1 MRRKFTII
9 PLLALSACSGE
20 GDPLRV
26 VGELTS
32 DRVELVAES
41 NEPIIEILVAEGAPV
56 VAGDLLVRQDN
67 RRASA
72 RLAEA
77 EGSLKQAEARLAE
90 LVRGPRQELID
101 AARAN
106 FDGAT
111 QELVFRKA
119 DYERVRAVAERDLAA
134 PGDLDQA
141 KAAFDNAL
149 ALRNLRRAELEERLA
164 GTTIEELEQAEAAVV
179 QAEARRDSARVDVE
193 RHDIRAPVDG
203 VADTRLFEV
212 GERPNPGQ
220 PVLVLLSGAQPHARV
235 YVPERLRA
243 SVRSGSSATLF
254 IDGLDDPVRGRVR
267 WVATEAAFTP
277 YFALTERDRGRLSYV
292 AKIDIAE
299 DRERLPDGVPLEARF
314 GEGVLAR

>member
-1 MRRKFTII
+1 MTRFLMLL
-9 PLLALSACSGE
+9 PLLALAACSGE
-20 GDPLRV
+20 GDPARV

-41 NEPIIEILVAEGAPV
+41 NEPIVEILVAEGTPV
-56 VAGDLLVRQDN
+56 AAGDLLVRQDN
-67 RRASA
+67 RRAAA

-77 EGSLKQAEARLAE
+77 EGALRQAEARLAE

-106 FDGAT
+106 LAGAT
-111 QELVFRKA
+111 QELAFRRA
-119 DYERVRAVAERDLAA
+119 DYERTLAVAERDLAA
-134 PGDLDQA
+134 PGDVDRA
-141 KAAFDNAL
+141 KALLDNAV
-149 ALRNLRRAELEERLA
+149 AIRDLRRAELEERLA

-179 QAEARRDSARVDVE
+179 QAAARRDSAEIDVE

-203 VADTRLFEV
+203 VADMRLFEI

-220 PVLVLLSGAQPHARV
+220 PVLVLLSGEQPHARV

-243 SVRSGSSATLF
+243 SVRSGSTATLI
-254 IDGLDDPVRGRVR
+254 IDGIDETIRGRVR
-267 WVATEAAFTP
+267 WVASEAAFTP

-299 DRERLPDGVPLEARF
+299 DRERLPDGIPLEAVF
-314 GEGVLAR
+314 SSEADAQ